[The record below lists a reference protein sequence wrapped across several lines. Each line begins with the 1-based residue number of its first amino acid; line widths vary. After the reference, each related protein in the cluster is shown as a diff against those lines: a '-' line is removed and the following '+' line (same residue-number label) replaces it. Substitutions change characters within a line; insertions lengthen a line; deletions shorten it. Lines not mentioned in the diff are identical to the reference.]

1 MQNYKK
7 GGEDMKVTINSLENK
22 YGISIE
28 KEYNFG
34 TGKEVFVVYKDNERY
49 MFDNLYQ
56 IQEFMKKGR
65 KK

>member
-1 MQNYKK
+1 
-7 GGEDMKVTINSLENK
+7 MKVTINSLENK

-34 TGKEVFVVYKDNERY
+34 TGKEMFVVYKDNERY

-56 IQEFMKKGR
+56 IQEFVKKGH

>member
-1 MQNYKK
+1 MK
-7 GGEDMKVTINSLENK
+7 GGENMKVTINSLENK

-34 TGKEVFVVYKDNERY
+34 TGKEMFVVYKDNERY
-49 MFDNLYQ
+49 MFYLYQ